1 MSYILVIVE
10 SPSKCKKI
18 EHYLNNNNEKK
29 YKCMASYGHIRE
41 LDGLNSIDIH
51 NNFAPTFKNSISK
64 KEQIAKLKKAI
75 KEANEVIL
83 ASDDD
88 REGEAIAW
96 HLCQVFNM
104 PIKTT
109 KRILFHEITETALQ
123 KAIANPT
130 LLNIRLVN
138 AQLARQ
144 VLDVLVGYK
153 VSPLLW
159 HHVKDGLS
167 AGRCQTPAL
176 RLIYENQ
183 KENDIATAAGGKK
196 SYTITGYFTS
206 QNIPFVLNDEETDE
220 QNIKEFLQA
229 SIEYSQIYKPF
240 KLQTKNRAAPEPF
253 TTSSLQQTCSNELH
267 ISPKETMSI
276 CQTLYEGGHITYHRT
291 DSKKYSDEF
300 WRQAR
305 EYIANAYGAESML
318 AESMQQPTTNDDN
331 RPTTA
336 APHESAPHESAPHES
351 APHESIR
358 ITKLECKSL
367 DEESSAKENRV
378 YQLIRQRTLESC
390 MKDAIVS
397 VLTASISA
405 PFDKEYRYSTE
416 QIVFAGWKKVA
427 SNTSENDKHY
437 SFLQS
442 LKPNAVIH
450 YKKIKANL
458 HLTELKT
465 HLTEA
470 RLVHL
475 LEEKGIG
482 RPSTFSSIVEKIQ
495 ERKYVKKENIKG
507 RLISCTDYEL
517 DGKQIIKI
525 TLEKEFGNEKNK
537 LVIQPVGIMALEFL
551 VEHFETLFQY
561 SYTKQM
567 EDELDAVAR
576 GEKEWHVVCK
586 TCYLAIEKLMSVILK
601 RGKETIRI
609 DDNHI
614 YMIGKYGPVIKVGGT
629 APQNPSLK
637 NTGGGKSKAS
647 SLWLA
652 VKKDIDL
659 NKLRRGEY
667 TLEDIVEDQSKPS
680 IGVYKDE
687 PVYIKAGKFGKYLE
701 WKGQTQSLKHLKQP
715 IDEITLEDVLELLYD
730 LNSDN
735 TGDNA
740 DVNKQDKSGVLRV
753 ITEDASIRKGKGEYG
768 NYIFYKNKK
777 MKKPRFL
784 KLDGFTGDYLTC
796 ELSLLQEWF
805 KNKYKIDII

>member
-18 EHYLNNNNEKK
+18 EHYLNNNNNGTK

-41 LDGLNSIDIH
+41 LNGLTSIDIH
-51 NNFAPTFKNSISK
+51 NNFTPTFTNSASK

-75 KEANEVIL
+75 KESKEVIL

-96 HLCQVFNM
+96 HLCQVFNL
-104 PIKTT
+104 PVKTT
-109 KRILFHEITETALQ
+109 QRILFHEITESALQ
-123 KAIANPT
+123 KAIATPT
-130 LLNIRLVN
+130 TLNMRVVN

-153 VSPLLW
+153 LSPLLW
-159 HHVKDGLS
+159 QHVKDKLS

-183 KENDIATAAGGKK
+183 KENDIASAIGGKK

-206 QNIPFVLNDEETDE
+206 QTIPFVLTGEETDE
-220 QNIKEFLQA
+220 QNIKKFLQA
-229 SIEYSQIYKPF
+229 SLEYSHIYKPF
-240 KLQTKNRAAPEPF
+240 KLQTKTRAAPEPF
-253 TTSSLQQTCSNELH
+253 TTSALQQTCSNELH

-305 EYIANAYGAESML
+305 EYIANAYGVESML
-318 AESMQQPTTNDDN
+318 QHTTNSDK
-331 RPTTA
+331 PIT
-336 APHESAPHESAPHES
+336 SAPHESAPHE
-351 APHESIR
+351 AIR

-367 DEESSAKENRV
+367 GEESSAKESRV

-397 VLTASISA
+397 VLTATISA
-405 PFDKEYRYSTE
+405 PFDKEYHYSTE
-416 QIVFAGWKKVA
+416 QIVFAGWKKV
-427 SNTSENDKHY
+427 SNGAAENDKHY

-442 LKPNAVIH
+442 LKPNVAMH
-450 YKKIKANL
+450 YQKIKANL

-507 RLISCTDYEL
+507 RLISCTDYEV

-551 VEHFETLFQY
+551 VEHFDDLFQY

-576 GEKEWHVVCK
+576 GEKEWQDVCQ
-586 TCYLAIEKLMSVILK
+586 TCYLAIEKLMSAIVK

-629 APQNPSLK
+629 APQTPPSEENIYTKKKLEQSSLA
-637 NTGGGKSKAS
+637 GDGKSKAS
-647 SLWLA
+647 LLWLP

-667 TLEDIVEDQSKPS
+667 TLEDIVEDPLKPS
-680 IGVYKDE
+680 SGVYKDE

-701 WKGQTQSLKHLKQP
+701 WKGLTQSLKHLKQP

-730 LNSDN
+730 LDSENA
-735 TGDNA
+735 GDSTK
-740 DVNKQDKSGVLRV
+740 DTSGVLRV
-753 ITEDASIRKGKGEYG
+753 ITGDASIRKGKGEYG
-768 NYIFYKNKK
+768 NYIFYKNSK

-784 KLDGFTGDYLTC
+784 KLDGFTGNYLTC
-796 ELSLLQEWF
+796 ELPLLQEWF